1 MRVGEA
7 RLSDTAA
14 SLKSVYLGADLRA
27 LRKSRGLTLQD
38 VADRLGKSV
47 VWLSQVERDISRP
60 EDADMQHLADLLDVP
75 VGLLT
80 PVSEEG
86 VIVRKDGRR
95 AIGERIAGLTEEL
108 VSPDLTDAFEV
119 VHSTFAPG
127 VSRSDEVLRPTQEIA
142 YLVSGRLD
150 IWINGTRHILTP
162 GDSARI
168 RAQSFRWAN
177 PYDEPAIA
185 MWVIAPPV
193 Y

>member
-1 MRVGEA
+1 M
-7 RLSDTAA
+7 SDAVED
-14 SLKSVYLGADLRA
+14 LKSTYLGADLRA

-47 VWLSQVERDISRP
+47 GWLSQVEREISQP
-60 EDADMQHLADLLDVP
+60 DQDDMAHLADLLDVP
-75 VGLLT
+75 VELLT
-80 PVSEEG
+80 PISEEG
-86 VIVRKDGRR
+86 VIVRKDSRR
-95 AIGERIAGLTEEL
+95 AIGERVAGLTEEL

-127 VSRSDEVLRPTQEIA
+127 VARSEEVLRPTQEIA

-150 IWINGTRHILTP
+150 IWINGTRHTLTP

-168 RAQSFRWAN
+168 RGQSFRWAN
-177 PYDEPAIA
+177 PYEVPAVA
-185 MWVIAPPV
+185 LWVIAPPV

>member
-1 MRVGEA
+1 MANAVE
-7 RLSDTAA
+7 D
-14 SLKSVYLGADLRA
+14 LKSIYLGADLRA

-47 VWLSQVERDISRP
+47 GWLSQVERDISQP
-60 EDADMQHLADLLDVP
+60 DSEDMVHLAKLLDVP

-80 PVSEEG
+80 PASEEG
-86 VIVRKDGRR
+86 VIVRKDARR
-95 AIGERIAGLTEEL
+95 AIGERVAGLTEEL

-119 VHSTFAPG
+119 IHSTFAPG

-142 YLVSGRLD
+142 YIITGRLD
-150 IWINGTRHILTP
+150 IWIDGTKHTLTP

-177 PYDEPAIA
+177 PYDAPAVA
-185 MWVIAPPV
+185 LWVIAPPV